1 MRKVTLQSNILG
13 RYDDVSPFLMER
25 EELEISFTLPKQ
37 SGEFYFLPIMN
48 EIAGKAI
55 YIPRGGTVS
64 VKISETGEFKG
75 EVKHYLRGEL
85 IEVYHVE
92 SLIVKS
98 VDAGFTATPE
108 ITVLRAE
115 NESLRKEIQE
125 LNKSVQ
131 EMFTATKERE
141 KKRDIAFLSYAYA
154 EYLNDI
160 QLNSKN
166 LNFNDFLRILGYS
179 MTNFTEYEIN
189 EILNKQEEL

>member
-98 VDAGFTATPE
+98 VDAGFTVTPE

-141 KKRDIAFLSYAYA
+141 KKRDITFLSYAYA
-154 EYLNDI
+154 EYQSDV

-166 LNFNDFLRILGYS
+166 LTVEEFLFTFGFSESDF
-179 MTNFTEYEIN
+179 TA
-189 EILNKQEEL
+189 EELDEIKNKKEKL